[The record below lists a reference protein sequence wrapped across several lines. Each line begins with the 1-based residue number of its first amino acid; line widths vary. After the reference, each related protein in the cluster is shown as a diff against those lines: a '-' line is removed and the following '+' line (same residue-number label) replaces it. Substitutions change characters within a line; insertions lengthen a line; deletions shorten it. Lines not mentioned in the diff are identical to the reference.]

1 MNGRAR
7 RSPDV
12 ASHHLATPP
21 AGRGGPERQP
31 WRHQAPAVF
40 WLLIAGIFAVNAWA
54 FAVHDMVFAAVLGGV
69 TGLVAVCTALA
80 AKLHLGDTPRSGR
93 AEAMVGRTRPQ
104 RRTLK
109 RRRVPFDP
117 LASQPRS
124 PRRRP
129 GNFNELT
136 DSQLDPNVR
145 FLGEQSGGGSGST

>member
-1 MNGRAR
+1 
-7 RSPDV
+7 
-12 ASHHLATPP
+12 
-21 AGRGGPERQP
+21 
-31 WRHQAPAVF
+31 
-40 WLLIAGIFAVNAWA
+40 
-54 FAVHDMVFAAVLGGV
+54 MVFAAVLGGV

-145 FLGEQSGGGSGST
+145 FLGEQSGGGSGGT